1 MRIDAKLVLVDEVHG
16 YEQLFAADGDWNK
29 AEKETSMEAYLKAFD
44 DVIAQLGKTERA
56 RYELSQQ
63 ALLDLLDWKAVEQK
77 DWAARTRQM
86 TLGDRDSSDRDEVSD
101 AEKKQFRNRWVLP
114 TAHEVYN
121 ERIGK

>member
-1 MRIDAKLVLVDEVHG
+1 
-16 YEQLFAADGDWNK
+16 
-29 AEKETSMEAYLKAFD
+29 MEAYLKAFD